1 MEYRSS
7 VARLLAGLSIGI
19 ACAGLLASLALT
31 SGLPSRPESSE
42 SYSADG
48 SVFLRLDSEVFRL
61 SPDEAQGIGR
71 GLLESAESTR

>member
-31 SGLPSRPESSE
+31 SPEPAAS
-42 SYSADG
+42 
-48 SVFLRLDSEVFRL
+48 
-61 SPDEAQGIGR
+61 AQGIGR
-71 GLLESAESTR
+71 GLLESAESAR